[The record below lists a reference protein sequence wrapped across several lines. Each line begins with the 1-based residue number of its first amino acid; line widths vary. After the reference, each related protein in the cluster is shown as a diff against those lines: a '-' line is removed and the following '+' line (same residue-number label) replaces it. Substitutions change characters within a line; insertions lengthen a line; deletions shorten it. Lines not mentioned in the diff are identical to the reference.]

1 MNTPTLAASVPRL
14 VGAFVLTAAL
24 GSTAHAAEAASA
36 SALDDATG
44 LYVGIGLG
52 ASKLGPRD
60 DGNDGVHGGRPGA
73 AKLYGGYRLTDTWG
87 VEAGWVQLGR
97 VHNDTTAADGSTVH
111 HNGHA
116 NSLYLAGTGRVP
128 LGHGFSL
135 TGKAGV
141 SFGRVSAQ
149 ESGDTDFTLG
159 GHKAALLLG
168 VGAEY
173 QVSRNVALTLDLDG
187 YGKVSNQVKASTVTL
202 GLRYG
207 F

>member
-1 MNTPTLAASVPRL
+1 MNMPLHAASVSRL
-14 VGAFVLTAAL
+14 VGALVLTAGL
-24 GSTAHAAEAASA
+24 GSTAHAAEAAPV
-36 SALDDATG
+36 LDDATG
-44 LYVGIGLG
+44 LYVGLGLG
-52 ASKLGPRD
+52 AGKLGPRD
-60 DGNDGVHGGRPGA
+60 EGTDGVHGGRPEA

-97 VHNDTTAADGSTVH
+97 VHNDTTATDGSTVH

-128 LGHGFSL
+128 LGQGFSL

-149 ESGDTDFTLG
+149 ESGDTDFVLG
-159 GHKAALLLG
+159 GHKASLLLG

-187 YGKVSNQVKASTVTL
+187 YGKVSRQVKASTVTL

>member
-1 MNTPTLAASVPRL
+1 MNTPLLAASVSHLFGAL
-14 VGAFVLTAAL
+14 VLAVGL
-24 GSTAHAAEAASA
+24 GPTAHAAEAASG
-36 SALDDATG
+36 LDDDKG

-60 DGNDGVHGGRPGA
+60 EGHDGGSSGGRPGA

-87 VEAGWVQLGR
+87 LEAGLVQLGR
-97 VHNDTTAADGSTVH
+97 VHHDTTAADGATVH

-149 ESGDTDFTLG
+149 EPGDADFTLG
-159 GHKAALLLG
+159 GHQAALLLG

-187 YGKVSNQVKASTVTL
+187 YGKVSHQVKASTVTL